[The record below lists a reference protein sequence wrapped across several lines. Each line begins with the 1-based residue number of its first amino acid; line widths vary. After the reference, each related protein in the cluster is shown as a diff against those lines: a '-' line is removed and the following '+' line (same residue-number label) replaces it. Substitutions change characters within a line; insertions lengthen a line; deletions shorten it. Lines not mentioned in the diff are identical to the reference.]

1 MSEILENLKNTIMYQ
16 IHNATYNP
24 DAEAYAAEKKAT
36 AADVSGSDI
45 SGADI
50 SGADISGADIS
61 GAKQDVSGADISGAM
76 CFGTPIQLGPTNFF
90 KKEPFEDFLKD
101 MYKSLSDYKNL
112 KNLIFKT
119 LNEAKAATQKRTD
132 VTGILQI
139 TEGGQD
145 RTDRFYLYNKDP
157 TLTDKIDPA
166 STTSLQLASQKPIL
180 IPVMSCDA
188 MAEAEERATF
198 STKRLFNRAFGVLEK
213 VLRIFFWIA
222 LAVFG
227 SSLATNL
234 NVYRDWPY
242 RLLYAIYGAVFFF
255 VVIPYVL
262 LWRWAYQKKRPR
274 FYALIP
280 IIGSPIENH
289 FLAVLLSWFTFKTD
303 DEAAMLDTCRI

>member
-1 MSEILENLKNTIMYQ
+1 MSELLNNLKNTIMYQ
-16 IHNATYNP
+16 LHAATYNP
-24 DAEAYAAEKKAT
+24 DAEAYAAQQKAAT
-36 AADVSGSDI
+36 TDVSGS
-45 SGADI
+45 DI

-76 CFGTPIQLGPTNFF
+76 CFSAVVQLGPKNFF
-90 KKEPFEDFLKD
+90 KSDVFDVYVKD
-101 MYKSLSDYKNL
+101 ITKDEKTYS
-112 KNLIFKT
+112 FKT

-132 VTGILQI
+132 VTGIIQ
-139 TEGGQD
+139 TTVGGNGGSGA
-145 RTDRFYLYNKDP
+145 FYLYNRDP
-157 TLTDKIDPA
+157 TLTDKIDPP
-166 STTSLQLASQKPIL
+166 SQDTERIASQNPTF
-180 IPVMSCDA
+180 IPVMSCEA
-188 MAEAEERATF
+188 MADAKERATF

>member
-1 MSEILENLKNTIMYQ
+1 MNQVLANLQNTIMYQ
-16 IHNATYNP
+16 IHAATYNP
-24 DAEAYAAEKKAT
+24 DAEAYAAKQKAVAT
-36 AADVSGSDI
+36 DV

-50 SGADISGADIS
+50 SGAKQDISGADIS
-61 GAKQDVSGADISGAM
+61 GAKQDISGADISGAM
-76 CFGTPIQLGPTNFF
+76 CFGASVNLGPKNFF
-90 KKEPFEDFLKD
+90 KKEPFEDYLKD
-101 MYKSLSDYKNL
+101 IIKNSSRYF
-112 KNLIFKT
+112 FKT

-132 VTGILQI
+132 ITGIVQTLGS
-139 TEGGQD
+139 GGD
-145 RTDRFYLYNKDP
+145 TVFYLYNRDP
-157 TLTDKIDPA
+157 TLTDKIDP
-166 STTSLQLASQKPIL
+166 TSIDAERIAAQNPMF
-180 IPVMSCDA
+180 IPVMSCEA
-188 MAEAEERATF
+188 MAEAQERATF
-198 STKRLFNRAFGVLEK
+198 STKRLFDRSFGVLKK
-213 VLRIFFWIA
+213 VLRTFFWIA

-289 FLAVLLSWFTFKTD
+289 FLAILLSWFTFKTD
-303 DEAAMLDTCRI
+303 DEAAMLDSCRF

>member
-1 MSEILENLKNTIMYQ
+1 MSELLNNLKNTIMYQ

-24 DAEAYAAEKKAT
+24 DAEAYAAQQKAT
-36 AADVSGSDI
+36 TTDVSGSN
-45 SGADI
+45 I

-61 GAKQDVSGADISGAM
+61 GAKQDISGADISGAM
-76 CFGTPIQLGPTNFF
+76 CFGAIVQLGPKNFF
-90 KKEPFEDFLKD
+90 KSVVFDVYVKD
-101 MYKSLSDYKNL
+101 ITKDEKTYS
-112 KNLIFKT
+112 FKT
-119 LNEAKAATQKRTD
+119 LNEAKASTQKRTD
-132 VTGILQI
+132 VTGIIQ
-139 TEGGQD
+139 TTVGGNGGSG
-145 RTDRFYLYNKDP
+145 TFYLYNRDP
-157 TLTDKIDPA
+157 TLTDKIDPP
-166 STTSLQLASQKPIL
+166 SQDTERIASQNPTF

-188 MAEAEERATF
+188 MADAQERATF
-198 STKRLFNRAFGVLEK
+198 STKRLFNRAYEVLKK

-289 FLAVLLSWFTFKTD
+289 FLAILLSWFTFKTD
-303 DEAAMLDTCRI
+303 DEAAMLDTCRF